1 MPLVWGIDFYTT
13 LKMYSRRG
21 YPDDKYNTDQFIV
34 NFNLGKDIFK
44 GKARLK
50 FEVFDLLNKM
60 SNYSYN
66 INAQMQQE
74 TYTNLLRRYAMVSL
88 TYRFSQKKKHTK

>member
-1 MPLVWGIDFYTT
+1 
-13 LKMYSRRG
+13 MYSRRG
-21 YPDDKYNTDQFIV
+21 YSDDKYNTDQFIV